1 MYRIKCLWRTVS
13 VSSYLQLLKEWV
25 YFWKKKLHHW
35 LITATWLL
43 SHCDSSVANR
53 QPHCFHKGSF
63 SSEPHAESL
72 YCPLSAVKQGRFFG
86 SGETFVTLFLSL
98 PASSTPQVRCP
109 INSIMTTADRR
120 PYNRAGSKVVS
131 GGTKDLLPAGCH
143 NSWQR
148 NYGARAIK
156 KFRPGDWGAI
166 IIGHIKT
173 FDVAQIISGNWCPRI
188 NFAPGQETGEKVKE
202 I

>member
-1 MYRIKCLWRTVS
+1 MPVAHS
-13 VSSYLQLLKEWV
+13 FSFQLLTTFKRMSV
-25 YFWKKKLHHW
+25 LLKKKKLHHW

-173 FDVAQIISGNWCPRI
+173 FDVAQIILGNWCPRI